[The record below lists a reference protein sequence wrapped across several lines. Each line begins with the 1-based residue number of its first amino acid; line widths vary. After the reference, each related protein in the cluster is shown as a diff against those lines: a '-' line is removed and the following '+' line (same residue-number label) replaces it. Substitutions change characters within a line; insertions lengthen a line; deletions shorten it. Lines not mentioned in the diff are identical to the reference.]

1 MGKLFAVDGKLVAV
15 LGRIAD
21 LVVLNLLWLLCS
33 LPVVTIGA
41 STTALYAVLLKM
53 VKNEDSY
60 LFSSFWKAFKENFRQ
75 SVGIWMGILLTW
87 VVLYFDFYYSSH
99 AVESYARLLVIPL
112 GFVTILTM
120 VLYSYIF
127 PVLAYFENSI
137 KNAVKNAMMMG
148 IAYLPYTIVIL
159 FMNMCP
165 ILLLFSGNL
174 VAATF
179 FDLVIGFALAAYINA
194 WIFRKLFGKIHVRQS
209 ENI

>member
-60 LFSSFWKAFKENFRQ
+60 LFNSFWKAFKENFRQ